1 MSLRIALGLAAAL
14 LIAACTPP
22 EIREPVAVTSA
33 KPPLV
38 FNLAEAVIT
47 DASRMPDNATF
58 RDRQWSERL
67 REATEAFLIE
77 RLETDSGQGWLQ
89 VTIEE
94 ARIIEQ
100 DLPTQTGIAA
110 AFRREPDRVL
120 DAHLQVRIAVMG
132 ADGLEQAFTDTEVS
146 RRRPI
151 LRNTS
156 VMARDA
162 EAQRLIGDFLGQL
175 DDALTQNVR
184 QNLGAWLIYRE
195 DGDIR

>member
-1 MSLRIALGLAAAL
+1 MSLRTALGLAAAL

-33 KPPLV
+33 KPPLI

-47 DASRMPDNATF
+47 DPSQLPPTANF

-67 REATEAFLIE
+67 TEATKAFLIE
-77 RLETDSGQGWLQ
+77 RLETGTGQGWLQ
-89 VTIEE
+89 VTIED
-94 ARIIEQ
+94 AHIIEQ
-100 DLPTQTGIAA
+100 DLPPQTGVAA

-120 DAHLQVRIAVMG
+120 DALLRVRLAVMG
-132 ADGLEQAFTDTEVS
+132 ADGLEQVYTETEVS

-156 VMARDA
+156 VMTRDA
-162 EAQRLIGDFLGQL
+162 EAQRLIGDFLGQF

-184 QNLGAWLIYRE
+184 QNLGPWLVY
-195 DGDIR
+195 